1 MGSFLYTSD
10 FLKCSNRLEALSKFA
25 VDAFRAARL
34 FCHIY
39 QKNDF
44 AFTKQL
50 CSGFILRHRF
60 MVRSPIPH
68 KTCSIV
74 IRKIF
79 VRGFSKKAVSRKC
92 LTAQGFGQCRHLN
105 CGRWAIGNVRER
117 CHEHPRPLSTHTD
130 TLLRAA
136 SWTCTRSA
144 DIGPPRLESTC
155 RTYHRRSASAARP
168 SLARSRKEVAVPATR
183 VGAATKGDRDGEVGN
198 IYHLFE
204 KKGGAPSDKSAVDP
218 FPVVKWVSLK
228 DGRTEDDGM
237 EDKAAKFIQNQ
248 NTLLVNADFRVFNDM
263 IARLCREKDTG
274 IGPDLQS
281 TVEEVV
287 HQWFEQALVETVI
300 GVQQMRG
307 SKEWG
312 PEEIERALSSEAL
325 TSAVMQRYHVYI
337 ACRRD
342 LGAKFGKFSA
352 SG

>member
-1 MGSFLYTSD
+1 
-10 FLKCSNRLEALSKFA
+10 
-25 VDAFRAARL
+25 
-34 FCHIY
+34 
-39 QKNDF
+39 
-44 AFTKQL
+44 
-50 CSGFILRHRF
+50 
-60 MVRSPIPH
+60 
-68 KTCSIV
+68 
-74 IRKIF
+74 
-79 VRGFSKKAVSRKC
+79 
-92 LTAQGFGQCRHLN
+92 
-105 CGRWAIGNVRER
+105 
-117 CHEHPRPLSTHTD
+117 
-130 TLLRAA
+130 
-136 SWTCTRSA
+136 
-144 DIGPPRLESTC
+144 
-155 RTYHRRSASAARP
+155 
-168 SLARSRKEVAVPATR
+168 
-183 VGAATKGDRDGEVGN
+183 
-198 IYHLFE
+198 
-204 KKGGAPSDKSAVDP
+204 
-218 FPVVKWVSLK
+218 
-228 DGRTEDDGM
+228 M